1 MVAFVDFRKA
11 FDCVSHALLL
21 HKLKFKF
28 GVQGPLSHHLSWE
41 QHVDSLCCKLN
52 SRLSLLRRISSFLT
66 QEGSLHYYNACVH
79 SQLVYCSSAWGTCS
93 QTLLLRLLRVQK
105 HAARIILG
113 ADFSTPSV
121 ALFSKLQWIPVNEM
135 IKCRKLQLLFSIM
148 TNPEAPLCLKVIP
161 SKNNL

>member
-1 MVAFVDFRKA
+1 MLIASPRKLRFLSSQSRDVAVNNTIVDQVLEAK
-11 FDCVSHALLL
+11 VL
-21 HKLKFKF
+21 
-28 GVQGPLSHHLSWE
+28 GVNDLTTMHLSWE

-66 QEGSLHYYNACVH
+66 QEGSLHYYNACVY

-105 HAARIILG
+105 HAARTILG

-135 IKCRKLQLLFSIM
+135 IEPQ
-148 TNPEAPLCLKVIP
+148 
-161 SKNNL
+161 